1 MVAEKGD
8 SIKRCCL
15 TRQEFARAE
24 LVRFVVSPDGSLV
37 PDLGARLPGRGA
49 WVSAGALAKDG
60 QALGQALKRALKL
73 AQAQELCGET
83 LIQMTR
89 AGLEERV
96 LAGLGLAR
104 RSGLIV
110 VGEHQVRAVAQER
123 GAQLR
128 ILLQATDGSADG
140 LDKVARLVRNRAPD
154 CLSAQ
159 VFSAERQGQAVGRES
174 IVHLAVFIAP
184 VSRKYRANDTGEHG
198 LTRRLASDLGRL
210 LLIVSAQ
217 AGCKR
222 ERKCLIPSL
231 TKRRRK
237 KPPQSRQKQKLPMHP
252 PMHLK
257 LRARAG
263 DSNFR
268 EDPRRANYPIV

>member
-89 AGLEERV
+89 AGLEERL

-140 LDKVARLVRNRAPD
+140 LIKWRAL
-154 CLSAQ
+154 CA
-159 VFSAERQGQAVGRES
+159 
-174 IVHLAVFIAP
+174 IA
-184 VSRKYRANDTGEHG
+184 
-198 LTRRLASDLGRL
+198 
-210 LLIVSAQ
+210 LLIV
-217 AGCKR
+217 CW
-222 ERKCLIPSL
+222 RKFFLLNAKGRRLGAKVSSILRSL
-231 TKRRRK
+231 
-237 KPPQSRQKQKLPMHP
+237 
-252 PMHLK
+252 
-257 LRARAG
+257 LRL
-263 DSNFR
+263 
-268 EDPRRANYPIV
+268 